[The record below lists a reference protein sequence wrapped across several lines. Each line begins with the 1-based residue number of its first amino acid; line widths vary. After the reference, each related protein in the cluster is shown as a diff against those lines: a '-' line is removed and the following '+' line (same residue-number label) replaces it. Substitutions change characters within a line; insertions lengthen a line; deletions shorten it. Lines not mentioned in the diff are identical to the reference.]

1 MQDFPPLG
9 LYRHYK
15 GQMYQLLAI
24 ATHSESQEKL
34 AVYQCLYGEFQIW
47 VRPLEMFTET
57 ISIEGKSCPR
67 FAFIQRHF

>member
-34 AVYQCLYGEFQIW
+34 AIYQCLYGDFQVW
-47 VRPLEMFTET
+47 VRPLEMFIET
-57 ISIEGKSCPR
+57 ISLEDEIRPR
-67 FAFIQRHF
+67 FQFIQRNF